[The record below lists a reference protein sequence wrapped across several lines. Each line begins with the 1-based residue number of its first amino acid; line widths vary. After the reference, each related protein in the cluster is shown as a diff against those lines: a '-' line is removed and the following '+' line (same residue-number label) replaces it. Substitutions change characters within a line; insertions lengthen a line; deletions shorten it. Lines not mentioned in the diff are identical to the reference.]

1 VPVNSVNSVTSAPS
15 SPPIGPPFGH
25 PPSATGLLKILGV
38 VFGATMIVA
47 NTIGVGI
54 LRTPGD
60 VAAALPSPAWFLG
73 VWIIGALYSL
83 CGAMTVAE
91 LAAMLPKSGGQ
102 YVFARRAM
110 GEYAGFV
117 IGWTDWIS
125 SAAAIAAAS
134 IGLGELTAE
143 FWPQMAPA
151 RTAIAFAITL
161 AFGVLHWIG
170 VRSGDV
176 STRLIGITKVLTL
189 LAVAVACLVT
199 TPAASSHAVTAA
211 ALPVGAALATAVV
224 IAFQNVMYTYDGWT
238 GYAYFGGE
246 VTDARRV
253 PRAMALGVVCVAVVY
268 VALNAAFLHTL
279 GIGGLAGEKFAAKA
293 AAVSVFGTYGE
304 RIVTAVMAV
313 SILGNVSAIMMLLSR
328 VPYAMAEDGLL
339 PHAMARVNRGGTPD
353 VAHFAS
359 VAVVLVLI
367 ASGTFASVLA
377 LAAFFYVMQYG
388 VSFASLFVLRVRE
401 PNLPRPYRAW
411 GYPVIPA
418 IVLLGAAAFIVGSI
432 VGDRQNSVRSILVLV
447 ASYPVYR
454 ASAWWRERRRE
465 AVS

>member
-1 VPVNSVNSVTSAPS
+1 MRVTSPISAPPQPLHVSPAPRS
-15 SPPIGPPFGH
+15 SG
-25 PPSATGLLKILGV
+25 TGLLKILGV
-38 VFGATMIVA
+38 LFGATMIVA

-60 VAAALPSPAWFLG
+60 VAAALPSPVWFLG

-91 LAAMLPKSGGQ
+91 LAAMLPQSGGQ

-134 IGLGELTAE
+134 IGLGELSAE
-143 FWPQMAPA
+143 FWPSLLPA
-151 RTAIAFAITL
+151 KTAIAFAITL

-176 STRLIGITKVLTL
+176 STRAIGITKVLTL

-199 TPAASSHAVTAA
+199 TPIAGRASAV
-211 ALPVGAALATAVV
+211 ALPAGLALGTAVV

-268 VALNAAFLHTL
+268 IALNAAFLHTL

-293 AAVSVFGTYGE
+293 AAVSVFGAYGE
-304 RIVTAVMAV
+304 RIVTAVMAI

-328 VPYAMAEDGLL
+328 VPFAMAHDGLL

-353 VAHFAS
+353 IAHFAS

-388 VSFASLFVLRVRE
+388 VSFTSLFVLRVRE

-411 GYPVIPA
+411 GYPIIPA
-418 IVLLGAAAFIVGSI
+418 IVLIGAAAFIAGSI
-432 VGDRQNSVRSILVLV
+432 VGDRENSVRSILVLV

-454 ASAWWRERRRE
+454 LSTWWRGRRRD
-465 AVS
+465 VSEPESLP